1 MAQLSGVMTA
11 DFSDFYF
18 EIDKSVVKLKDLEG
32 AAGRTNSGMGEF
44 SEGLGTVDKTLNV
57 LGIRIGP
64 QIQALRELGSAAG
77 KTASDI
83 GLIGTAGLT
92 VAAAV
97 GGWQIGRWIS
107 DVAGLDEV
115 IGNATASLLGFGDVA
130 AERTAARV
138 DVLNRA
144 AQIAGRTITDFDT
157 ALQIIKQHNKDVAES
172 FNTGAERVAQW
183 NREIAAHR
191 DVLPTITSELKNH
204 SSTIQQLA
212 THYNISKEA
221 IEHYIRTLDNST
233 KAQKSWADEAR
244 PKYEAIRK
252 AQDELNEASGHWHQT
267 LVTMAPAVVTAG
279 MNALTLGKSQETVA
293 LALGLS
299 ASQVEALDRQMK
311 LNLATMA
318 ATEPALG
325 TLDQWIKTNVGDTK
339 AWNTEWRFTSDVI
352 DTKVIPS
359 LEAVTAKAEIA
370 SAAVKT
376 ATGVL
381 PGMDQKSPGNAPVPI
396 NTGNITYGLGGF
408 EAVFAE
414 YMRKNPSGG
423 ALGGAFTMTPQKDFL
438 TWALSMGLA
447 QRAPTI
453 TNTFNLVDT
462 QDGLARK
469 VGDTIT
475 SQVQRGSLVN

>member
-11 DFSDFYF
+11 DFSDFHF
-18 EIDKSVVKLKDLEG
+18 EIDKSVTKLKDLES
-32 AAGRTNSGMGEF
+32 AAGHTNSGMGEF

-77 KTASDI
+77 KTASEL

-97 GGWQIGRWIS
+97 GGWQIGRWIA

-130 AERTAARV
+130 AQRAGASM

-144 AQIAGRTITDFDT
+144 AQIAGRTITNFDE
-157 ALQIIKQHNKDVAES
+157 AMQIIKKHNLEVAES
-172 FNTGAERVAQW
+172 FNTGTQRVEQW
-183 NREIAAHR
+183 NRELAAHKA
-191 DVLPTITSELKNH
+191 DLPTITAELKNH
-204 SSTIQQLA
+204 SSTVQQLA
-212 THYNISKEA
+212 THYGISKEA
-221 IEHYIRTLDNST
+221 IEFYTRTLNDSA
-233 KAQKSWADEAR
+233 KAQKAWADEAR

-252 AQDELNEASGHWHQT
+252 AQEELTEASGGWHKT
-267 LVTMAPAVVTAG
+267 LLTLTPTVTASI
-279 MNALTLGKSQETVA
+279 MAALNYGQSLDKVA
-293 LALGLS
+293 LALGVTETQVS
-299 ASQVEALDRQMK
+299 AVDRQMK

-325 TLDQWIKTNVGDTK
+325 TLDQWIKTNVGDVQQ
-339 AWNTEWRFTSDVI
+339 WNNEWRFTSEVI
-352 DTKVIPS
+352 DSEVIPS
-359 LEAVTAKAEIA
+359 LEAVAAKAQEV
-370 SAAVKT
+370 STAVKT

-381 PGMDQKSPGNAPVPI
+381 PGMDQKSPGNAPVGI
-396 NTGNITYGLGGF
+396 NTGNVTYQGGF

-414 YMRKNPSGG
+414 FMRKNPSGG

-447 QRAPTI
+447 TRAPTI

-469 VGDTIT
+469 VGDTI
-475 SQVQRGSLVN
+475 SGQIQRGSLVN

>member
-44 SEGLGTVDKTLNV
+44 SEGLGTVDKTLNLFGV
-57 LGIRIGP
+57 RIGP
-64 QIQALRELGSAAG
+64 QIQALREFSGVLGKSTSEMSNWGIAA
-77 KTASDI
+77 TAM
-83 GLIGTAGLT
+83 AGF
-92 VAAAV
+92 AA
-97 GGWQIGRWIS
+97 GWQIGTWIDQWTGLS
-107 DVAGLDEV
+107 KAIADTTATAMGWDDVAQRTGARLDV
-115 IGNATASLLGFGDVA
+115 LQRATA
-130 AERTAARV
+130 
-138 DVLNRA
+138 
-144 AQIAGRTITDFDT
+144 IAGREIKDFDQ
-157 ALQIIKQHNKDVAES
+157 AMQIIKQHNNEVFES
-172 FNTGAERVAQW
+172 FNTGTQRVADW
-183 NREIAAHR
+183 NREIAKHR
-191 DVLPTITSELKNH
+191 DVLPTIASELKNH

-221 IEHYIRTLDNST
+221 IEHYIRTLDAST
-233 KAQKSWADEAR
+233 KAQKAWADEAR

-267 LVTMAPAVVTAG
+267 LVTMAPAVITAG

-352 DTKVIPS
+352 DTAVIPS

-423 ALGGAFTMTPQKDFL
+423 MLGGQIGGGPPKDFL

-469 VGDTIT
+469 VGETIT